1 MKLHEKNGNGY
12 FFSEL
17 WRNFVSSVFTNR
29 ILFQR
34 ADNGLPWL
42 VSQQPG
48 KCEAANPPV
57 GIW

>member
-1 MKLHEKNGNGY
+1 MLLSG
-12 FFSEL
+12 L
-17 WRNFVSSVFTNR
+17 WRSFVSSDFTNR

-34 ADNGLPWL
+34 VDNGLPWL

>member
-1 MKLHEKNGNGY
+1 MGKTEMDTLLV
-12 FFSEL
+12 SEL
-17 WRNFVSSVFTNR
+17 WRSFVSIEFTNR

-42 VSQQPG
+42 VNLQLG

-57 GIW
+57 GIG